1 MGAVVGVV
9 EICLAPFFPYL
20 YNTEAAVREMA
31 TGIMITYAFFIPSL
45 SFALACYYTIRSGG
59 KVFVTFLFDCG
70 YAWCIVTP
78 VAFAVTYL
86 TSLPVIPI
94 YAITLFAEATKCI
107 VGFII
112 VKRGRWL
119 KQLS

>member
-1 MGAVVGVV
+1 MVAIVAFLVFGILFRTSLAGRRYKNVLSVLFASGFAALTTGVW
-9 EICLAPFFPYL
+9 L
-20 YNTEAAVREMA
+20 
-31 TGIMITYAFFIPSL
+31 
-45 SFALACYYTIRSGG
+45 
-59 KVFVTFLFDCG
+59 VTFLFDCG